1 MKTNAFVL
9 IFISLLALPETKGHQ
24 GLMATLFVQKSA
36 EFYSNSIGIYNS
48 AMDKLPALV
57 EGNKFSLCTT
67 KFYYVSIMNAV
78 FSLYRLFYRQ

>member
-57 EGNKFSLCTT
+57 EDKNYT
-67 KFYYVSIMNAV
+67 AV
-78 FSLYRLFYRQ
+78 

>member
-57 EGNKFSLCTT
+57 EDKIIQLPLNKLQGFLGNHL
-67 KFYYVSIMNAV
+67 
-78 FSLYRLFYRQ
+78 L